1 MSKSLKKTLI
11 IVAII
16 LVIVALIWSAVS
28 KVINIYNTMVVERE
42 EVDSVYAN
50 LETQL
55 QRRADLIPNLV
66 ATVKGVAGHELDVVN
81 SVTSAR
87 TQLMNAD
94 SVTDKANANASLST
108 AISQFLVMIEK
119 YPEITATPEYAAL
132 RDELAG
138 TENRIATSRRDY
150 NAAVKEYNAFIIK
163 FPNNMFANMFDMEK
177 AEYFEADESSKEAPV
192 VDFEN

>member
-11 IVAII
+11 IVGII
-16 LVIVALIWSAVS
+16 LVIFLIIWAMIS

-42 EVDSVYAN
+42 DVDSVYAD

-66 ATVKGVAGHELDVVN
+66 ATVKGVSGHELDVVN

-87 TQLMNAD
+87 AQLLSAD

-108 AISQFLVMIEK
+108 AISNFLVMVEK
-119 YPEITATPEYAAL
+119 YPEITSTAEYSAL

-138 TENRIATSRRDY
+138 TENRIATARRDY

-163 FPNNMFANMFDMEK
+163 FPNNMFANMFGMEK
-177 AEYFEADESSKEAPV
+177 AEYFEADESSKEAPT
-192 VDFEN
+192 VDFGN